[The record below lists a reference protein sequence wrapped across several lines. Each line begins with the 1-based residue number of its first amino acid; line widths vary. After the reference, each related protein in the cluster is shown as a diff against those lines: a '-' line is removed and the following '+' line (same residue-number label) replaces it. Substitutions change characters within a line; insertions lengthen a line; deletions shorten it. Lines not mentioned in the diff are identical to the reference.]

1 VVLQSR
7 NLEGKTFTSEWKQLS
22 ANNWY
27 PVSNGK
33 SVVTYQGGFQQTD
46 SYRSGAKW
54 QALESEGFKS
64 TSGSELEFIRELQQE
79 NREGLGND
87 QFDTGHPFSTQKT
100 EYLWPSAAYVQT
112 RMGPLG
118 DYDYNGYFLPVLSPS
133 PPTFVPPTTSR
144 INADGAALIGM
155 TTPTKPELALAQF
168 LGELHEGLPS
178 LIGAQAVR
186 ERMFNARITGKE
198 YLNYQFGIVPFINDI
213 QSMAQGV
220 LRAHKLVDAYLRN
233 ANHYVRRRAQ
243 LDRDSQF
250 TEQAAITSP
259 LIVHI
264 PFSGLDGQYLSS
276 NVPTTRVF
284 DSFTEDVW
292 FSGAYTFYVEQ
303 GHSFLNNVKRWAEK
317 ANHLLGLELTPQLVW
332 ELTPWSWLVDWFAD
346 VNGFLRNVQS
356 FADDSL
362 VLKYGYV
369 MHKTQC
375 VRTYTKVGLK
385 PTYDGKVPPSSTMYV
400 TVTDKRRTKATP
412 YGFGLD
418 LQSLSPRRWAILAAL
433 GLTKAPN
440 SLGP

>member
-1 VVLQSR
+1 
-7 NLEGKTFTSEWKQLS
+7 
-22 ANNWY
+22 
-27 PVSNGK
+27 
-33 SVVTYQGGFQQTD
+33 
-46 SYRSGAKW
+46 
-54 QALESEGFKS
+54 
-64 TSGSELEFIRELQQE
+64 
-79 NREGLGND
+79 
-87 QFDTGHPFSTQKT
+87 
-100 EYLWPSAAYVQT
+100 
-112 RMGPLG
+112 
-118 DYDYNGYFLPVLSPS
+118 
-133 PPTFVPPTTSR
+133 
-144 INADGAALIGM
+144 
-155 TTPTKPELALAQF
+155 LALAQF

-198 YLNYQFGIVPFINDI
+198 YLNFQFGIKPFINDI

-220 LRAHKLVDAYLRN
+220 LRAHKLTDAYLRN

-250 TEQAAITSP
+250 VEQAAITSP

-276 NVPTTRVF
+276 NVPVTRVF

-303 GHSFLNNVKRWAEK
+303 GHSFLSNMKRWAEK

-346 VNGFLRNVQS
+346 VNGFLRNIQS

-418 LQSLSPRRWAILAAL
+418 LQSLSPQRWAILAAL
-433 GLTKAPN
+433 GLTKAPH